1 MPTYIR
7 FGDDHYIAIQEPLA
21 VVRKLIDESGSE
33 SLPLFEVTRVD
44 GPKLLVNANE
54 IRTISAGKTKDD
66 KE

>member
-7 FGDDHYIAIQEPLA
+7 FGDDHYIAVQEPLA
-21 VVRKLIDESGSE
+21 AVRKLIDDTGSE

-54 IRTISAGKTKDD
+54 IRTISAGKAEDD
-66 KE
+66 